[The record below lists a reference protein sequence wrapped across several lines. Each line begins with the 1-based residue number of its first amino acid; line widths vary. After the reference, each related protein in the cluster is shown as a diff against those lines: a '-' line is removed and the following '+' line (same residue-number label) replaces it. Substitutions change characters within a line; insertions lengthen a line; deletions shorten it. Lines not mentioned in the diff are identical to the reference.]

1 MGWLVTAEIVSLLTG
16 LLLLLADDN
25 LHKISL
31 LLNKPIFYLDG
42 AVNSVKVPAGIM
54 LVIIGG
60 WLVSVALG
68 YPALW
73 ALGAVGALLVLFGLL
88 YLFQPNWLAPLSKIS
103 DKFIFS
109 TDDFVLGAR
118 KSIGI
123 ILIVCSLYIFFAVYL
138 SMK

>member
-1 MGWLVTAEIVSLLTG
+1 MGWLVFAEIVSLLAG
-16 LLLLLADDN
+16 LLLLLADN
-25 LHKISL
+25 HLHKFSV
-31 LLNKPIFYLDG
+31 LLNKPLFYMDG
-42 AVNSVKVPAGIM
+42 LVNSVKVPAGIL

-60 WLVSVALG
+60 WLISVALG

-73 ALGAVGALLVLFGLL
+73 SLGLVGALLVIFGLL
-88 YLFQPNWLAPLSKIS
+88 YLFLPHWLVPLSKLS

-123 ILIVCSLYIFFAVYL
+123 ILIVCALYIFFAVYL
-138 SMK
+138 SLK